1 MPSRIE
7 VTDMR
12 VTPDCVPCLMKRV
25 LFQARLLNNGCE
37 SEAVAAALDVY
48 AREYDESKNS
58 AAVATEV
65 HRAAYAVM
73 KADPYYQMKID
84 ADRIAGEFLE
94 QVTEYVENSDDSFA
108 AAIRVAV
115 IGNIMDFGVGLAI
128 ERPEQ
133 FRERFQSLLDQGIG
147 ADDTEKLR
155 EKLKGS
161 KSILYFFD
169 NCGESQFDKLLIKEI
184 QKMGVRVVGVVRGQA
199 ILNDVTLEDVKRIG
213 LDEILDDVVSTGL
226 FAIGADLANAGGDLK
241 EELGKADMIIAK
253 GMANYESLSDQD
265 AGIPK
270 VFILRTK
277 CEPVAKSLGVPAD
290 INVVRYV
297 DA

>member
-1 MPSRIE
+1 MK
-7 VTDMR
+7 

-25 LFQARLLNNGCE
+25 LFQARLLDNGCE
-37 SEAVAAALDVY
+37 SEAVAAALSTY
-48 AREYDESKNS
+48 AREYSPEKNS

-65 HRAAYAVM
+65 HRSAYAVM
-73 KADPYYQMKID
+73 KADPYYQMKLD
-84 ADRIAGEFLE
+84 ADRIAGEFLD
-94 QVTEYVENSDDSFA
+94 QVTEYVENSEDRFA

-133 FRERFQSLLDQGIG
+133 FRDRFQSLLDQGIG

-155 EKLKGS
+155 SKLKES

-169 NCGESQFDKLLIKEI
+169 NCGESQFDKILIKEI
-184 QKMGVRVVGVVRGQA
+184 QRMGVRVAGVVRGEA
-199 ILNDVTLEDVKRIG
+199 ILNDVTKEDAERIG
-213 LDEILDDVVSTGL
+213 LDKILDRVVSTGV
-226 FAIGADLANAGGDLK
+226 FAIGADLSKAGGDLK
-241 EELGKADMIIAK
+241 EELRNADLIIAK

-265 AGIPK
+265 AGMPK

-277 CEPVAKSLGVPAD
+277 CEPVARSLGVLPD

-297 DA
+297 DR

>member
-1 MPSRIE
+1 MK
-7 VTDMR
+7 

-25 LFQARLLNNGCE
+25 LFQARLLDNGCE
-37 SEAVAAALDVY
+37 SDAVAAALATY
-48 AREYDESKNS
+48 AREYDEGKNS
-58 AAVATEV
+58 AAIATEV
-65 HRAAYAVM
+65 HRSAYKVM
-73 KADPYYQMKID
+73 GADPYYQMKLD
-84 ADRIAGEFLE
+84 ADRVAGEFLE
-94 QVTEYVENSDDSFA
+94 QVTAYVDGSEDPFS

-133 FRERFQSLLDQGIG
+133 FRDRFQSLLDQGIG

-155 EKLKGS
+155 AKLKDS
-161 KSILYFFD
+161 ESILYFFD
-169 NCGESQFDKLLIKEI
+169 NCGESQFDKLLIREI
-184 QKMGVRVVGVVRGQA
+184 QRMGVRVVGVVRGQA
-199 ILNDVTLEDVKRIG
+199 ILNDVTAEDAHRIG
-213 LDEILDDVVSTGL
+213 LDKILDRTVSTGV
-226 FAIGADLANAGGDLK
+226 FAIGADLSKAGGDLK
-241 EELGKADMIIAK
+241 EELEKADMIIAK

-277 CEPVAKSLGVPAD
+277 CEPVARSLGVPAD

-297 DA
+297 ER

>member
-1 MPSRIE
+1 MK
-7 VTDMR
+7 

-25 LFQARLLNNGCE
+25 LFQARLLDNGCE
-37 SEAVAAALDVY
+37 SEAVAAALNVY
-48 AREYDESKNS
+48 AKEYSPDRNS
-58 AAVATEV
+58 AEVATEV
-65 HRAAYAVM
+65 HRAAYKVM
-73 KADPYYQMKID
+73 GADPYYQMKID
-84 ADRIAGEFLE
+84 ADRIAGEFLD
-94 QVTEYVENSDDSFA
+94 QVTEYVENSEDRFA

-133 FRERFQSLLDQGIG
+133 FRDRFQALLDQGIG

-161 KSILYFFD
+161 RSVLYFFD
-169 NCGESQFDKLLIKEI
+169 NCGESQFDKILVQEI
-184 QKMGVRVVGVVRGQA
+184 QRMGVRVVGVVRGQA
-199 ILNDVTLEDVKRIG
+199 ILNDVTYEDAQRIG
-213 LDEILDDVVSTGL
+213 LDRILDRTVSTGL
-226 FAIGADLANAGGDLK
+226 FAIGANLSKAGGDLK
-241 EELGKADMIIAK
+241 EELERADLIIAK

-277 CEPVAKSLGVPAD
+277 CEPVARSLGVPAD

-297 DA
+297 E

>member
-1 MPSRIE
+1 
-7 VTDMR
+7 MR

-25 LFQARLLNNGCE
+25 LFQARLLDNGCE
-37 SEAVAAALDVY
+37 SDAVAAALTTY
-48 AREYDESKNS
+48 AREYDPDKNS
-58 AAVATEV
+58 AAIATEV
-65 HRAAYAVM
+65 HRSAYGVM
-73 KADPYYQMKID
+73 KADPYYQMKLD

-94 QVTEYVENSDDSFA
+94 QVTDYVDSSEDPFS

-133 FRERFQSLLDQGIG
+133 FRDRFQSLLDQGIG
-147 ADDTEKLR
+147 ADDTERLR
-155 EKLKGS
+155 SKLKAS

-169 NCGESQFDKLLIKEI
+169 NCGESQFDKLLIREI
-184 QKMGVRVVGVVRGQA
+184 QRMGVRVVGVVRGEA
-199 ILNDVTLEDVKRIG
+199 ILNDVTTADAERIG
-213 LDEILDDVVSTGL
+213 LDRILDRTVSTGV
-226 FAIGADLANAGGDLK
+226 FAIGVDLSKAGGDLK
-241 EELGKADMIIAK
+241 EELRKADLILAK

-277 CEPVAKSLGVPAD
+277 CEPVARSLGVPAD

-297 DA
+297 DG

>member
-1 MPSRIE
+1 
-7 VTDMR
+7 MR

-37 SEAVAAALDVY
+37 TEAVAAALATY
-48 AREYDESKNS
+48 AKEYDPEKNS

-65 HRAAYAVM
+65 HRSAYAVM
-73 KADPYYQMKID
+73 KADPYYQMKLD
-84 ADRIAGEFLE
+84 ADRIAGEFLD

-133 FRERFQSLLDQGIG
+133 FRDRFQSLLDQGIG

-155 EKLKGS
+155 NKLKES
-161 KSILYFFD
+161 RSILYFFD

-184 QKMGVRVVGVVRGQA
+184 QKMGVRVVGVVRGEA
-199 ILNDVTLEDVKRIG
+199 ILNDVTKEDAQRIG
-213 LDEILDDVVSTGL
+213 LDRILDRVVSTGL
-226 FAIGADLANAGGDLK
+226 FAIGADLSRAGGDLK
-241 EELGKADMIIAK
+241 EELQKADLILAK

-277 CEPVAKSLGVPAD
+277 CEPVAKSLGVPSD

-297 DA
+297 G

>member
-1 MPSRIE
+1 
-7 VTDMR
+7 MR

-37 SEAVAAALDVY
+37 SEAVAAALSTY
-48 AREYDESKNS
+48 AKEYDPDKNS
-58 AAVATEV
+58 AAIATEV
-65 HRAAYAVM
+65 HRSAYAVM
-73 KADPYYQMKID
+73 KADPYYQMKLD
-84 ADRIAGEFLE
+84 ADRIAGEFLD
-94 QVTEYVENSDDSFA
+94 QVTEYVESSDDSFA

-133 FRERFQSLLDQGIG
+133 FRDRFQSLLDQGIG

-155 EKLKGS
+155 AKLKQS

-199 ILNDVTLEDVKRIG
+199 ILNDVTKEDAERIG
-213 LDEILDDVVSTGL
+213 LDRILDRVVSTGV
-226 FAIGADLANAGGDLK
+226 FAIGADLSKAGGDLK
-241 EELGKADMIIAK
+241 EELGRADLILAK

-290 INVVRYV
+290 INVVRYTE
-297 DA
+297 

>member
-1 MPSRIE
+1 MK
-7 VTDMR
+7 VA
-12 VTPDCVPCLMKRV
+12 PDCVPCLMKRV
-25 LFQARLLNNGCE
+25 LFQARLLDNGCE
-37 SEAVAAALDVY
+37 SDAVAAALATY
-48 AREYDESKNS
+48 AREYDPGKNS
-58 AAVATEV
+58 AAIATEV
-65 HRAAYAVM
+65 HRSAYEVM
-73 KADPYYQMKID
+73 KADPYYQMKLD
-84 ADRIAGEFLE
+84 ADRIAGEFLD
-94 QVTEYVENSDDSFA
+94 QVTEYVENSDDSFS

-115 IGNIMDFGVGLAI
+115 IGNIMDFGIGLAI

-147 ADDTEKLR
+147 SDDTEKLR
-155 EKLKGS
+155 AKLKDS

-184 QKMGVRVVGVVRGQA
+184 QRMGVRVVGVVRGQA
-199 ILNDVTLEDVKRIG
+199 ILNDVTKEDAERIG
-213 LDEILDDVVSTGL
+213 LDRILDRVVSTGV
-226 FAIGADLANAGGDLK
+226 FAIGADLSKAGGDLK
-241 EELGKADMIIAK
+241 EELQKADLILAK

-290 INVVRYV
+290 INMVRYV
-297 DA
+297 D

>member
-1 MPSRIE
+1 MK
-7 VTDMR
+7 

-25 LFQARLLNNGCE
+25 LFQARLLDNGCE
-37 SEAVAAALDVY
+37 SEAVAAALSTY
-48 AREYDESKNS
+48 AREYDPEKNS
-58 AAVATEV
+58 AAIATEV
-65 HRAAYAVM
+65 HRSAYAVM
-73 KADPYYQMKID
+73 KADPYYQMKLD
-84 ADRIAGEFLE
+84 ADRIAGEFLD
-94 QVTEYVENSDDSFA
+94 QVTEYVENSEDRFA

-133 FRERFQSLLDQGIG
+133 FRDRFQSLLDQGIG

-155 EKLKGS
+155 SKLKES

-184 QKMGVRVVGVVRGQA
+184 QRMGIRVVGVVRGEA
-199 ILNDVTLEDVKRIG
+199 ILNDVTKEDAERIG
-213 LDEILDDVVSTGL
+213 LDRILDRVVSTGV
-226 FAIGADLANAGGDLK
+226 FAIGADLSKAGGDLK
-241 EELGKADMIIAK
+241 EELQKADLIIAK

-277 CEPVAKSLGVPAD
+277 CEPVARSLGVSPD

-297 DA
+297 E

>member
-1 MPSRIE
+1 ME
-7 VTDMR
+7 

-25 LFQARLLNNGCE
+25 LFQARLLENGCE
-37 SEAVAAALDVY
+37 SDAVAAALKVY
-48 AREYDESKNS
+48 AKEYRPGRNS
-58 AAVATEV
+58 AEVATEV
-65 HRAAYAVM
+65 HRAAYEVM
-73 KADPYYQMKID
+73 KADPYYHMKLD
-84 ADRIAGEFLE
+84 ADRIAGEFLD
-94 QVTEYVENSDDSFA
+94 QVTTYVESSDDPFS

-133 FRERFQSLLDQGIG
+133 FRDRFQALLDQGIG
-147 ADDTEKLR
+147 ADDTERLR
-155 EKLKGS
+155 KKLKES

-184 QKMGVRVVGVVRGQA
+184 QRMGVRVVGVVRGQA
-199 ILNDVTLEDVKRIG
+199 ILNDVTLEDAQRIG
-213 LDEILDDVVSTGL
+213 LDKILDRVVSTGI
-226 FAIGADLANAGGDLK
+226 FAIGANLSKAGGDLK
-241 EELGKADMIIAK
+241 EELQRADLILAK

-265 AGIPK
+265 AGISK

-277 CEPVAKSLGVPAD
+277 CEPVAKSLGVPPD

-297 DA
+297 A